1 MDVLCNQ
8 LKSALLTVKIKAASL
23 HYENVIGLVHSC
35 GSDVGNLG
43 HGRNQMKA
51 MVHAFECYLH
61 KRARD
66 LLTTPLP
73 STGLPPRFGTTSDE
87 STLQFTFQ
95 ITP

>member
-35 GSDVGNLG
+35 GSDVGNMG

-51 MVHAFECYLH
+51 MVQAFECYLH
-61 KRARD
+61 KISSVRLYHQQDCHHTLELRQ
-66 LLTTPLP
+66 
-73 STGLPPRFGTTSDE
+73 TS
-87 STLQFTFQ
+87 LHQFTFQ
-95 ITP
+95 R